1 MSDGRL
7 SWHPTDD
14 SHSLM
19 ASSEKYD
26 QEVKVA
32 NIFSELKDGF
42 KKVDAT
48 SDTNKQQT
56 ILRDLTA
63 RMQDVKT

>member
-1 MSDGRL
+1 MSG
-7 SWHPTDD
+7 
-14 SHSLM
+14 
-19 ASSEKYD
+19 SEKYD

-32 NIFSELKDGF
+32 KIFNELRDGF

-56 ILRDLTA
+56 ILNDLTA

>member
-1 MSDGRL
+1 
-7 SWHPTDD
+7 
-14 SHSLM
+14 M
-19 ASSEKYD
+19 AGQEKYD

-32 NIFSELKDGF
+32 KIFSELRDGF

-48 SDTNKQQT
+48 SDTNKQQN
-56 ILRDLTA
+56 ILKDLTA

>member
-1 MSDGRL
+1 MAGSDR
-7 SWHPTDD
+7 
-14 SHSLM
+14 
-19 ASSEKYD
+19 YD

-32 NIFSELKDGF
+32 KIFAELKDGF

-48 SDTNKQQT
+48 SDTNKQQNL
-56 ILRDLTA
+56 LRDLTA